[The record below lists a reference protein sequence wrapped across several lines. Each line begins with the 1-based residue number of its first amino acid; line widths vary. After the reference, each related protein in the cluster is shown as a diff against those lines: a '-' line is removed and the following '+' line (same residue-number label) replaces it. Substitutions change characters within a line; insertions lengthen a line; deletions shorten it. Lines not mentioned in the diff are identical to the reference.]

1 MARYAAGIVLAGLLA
16 ATGYAEAGTPAR
28 STPSAPGAKG
38 YSSSAVCAECHEDI
52 HRTWKNSLH
61 AMSLSDPIFDAAY
74 WEAIKL
80 SKGAAR
86 PLCLSC
92 HAPTTRLTKDYDLRL
107 PISEEGVSCDFCHTI
122 AAAKPLA
129 AGEPYTMRPGV
140 VKWGPIQS
148 AQSPAHKTQ
157 YSVTHMSSELCGGC
171 HEYRA
176 KSGAVLMG
184 TYSEWRGSGYAEQG
198 IQCQTCH
205 MPTTQ
210 GRVVRPEVKATERP
224 INLHNIQ
231 GGHSPEQ
238 VQKAARVEVR
248 EIQRA
253 EGGYRVIVAVENV
266 ASGHMIP
273 TGVPSRQLDLVVQLR
288 RGQTLLGEQRMAF
301 RKVVVDDQGNE
312 LRTDAQAFLRGAAI
326 RSDNRIP
333 PKGIRETSFLF
344 PYTGSPDFVV
354 EAKLY
359 YRYPVALAKPEEIT
373 LEMGGATRSAR

>member
-1 MARYAAGIVLAGLLA
+1 MARYAVGIVLAGLLWA
-16 ATGYAEAGTPAR
+16 MGFAEAAAPAR
-28 STPSAPGAKG
+28 GSPPAAGAKG
-38 YSSSAVCAECHEDI
+38 YVSSDVCAGCHEDI

-74 WEAIKL
+74 WDAIKL

-107 PISEEGVSCDFCHTI
+107 PITEQGVSCDFCHTI
-122 AAAKPLA
+122 AAANPLA

-140 VKWGPIQS
+140 VKWGPIRS

-157 YSVTHMSSELCGGC
+157 YSVTHFSSELCGGC
-171 HEYRA
+171 HEFRA

-184 TYSEWRGSGYAEQG
+184 TYSEWRASPYAEQG

-205 MPTTQ
+205 MPAGE
-210 GRVVRPEVKATERP
+210 GRVVRPEVKAPPRA

-238 VQKAARVEVR
+238 IRKAARVEVR
-248 EIQRA
+248 EVQRTEA
-253 EGGYRVIVAVENV
+253 GYRVVVTVENV
-266 ASGHMIP
+266 GSGHMIP
-273 TGVPSRQLDLVVQLR
+273 TGVPTRQLDLVVQLR
-288 RGQTLLGEQRMAF
+288 RGQAIVGEQRTAF
-301 RKVVVDDQGNE
+301 RKVVVDEQGKE
-312 LRTDAQAFLRGAAI
+312 LRTDAEVFLHGVAV
-326 RSDNRIP
+326 RSDNRISP
-333 PKGIRETSFLF
+333 RKPQELSFLF
-344 PYTGSPDFVV
+344 PYTGPPDFMV

-373 LEMGGATRSAR
+373 LEMGSATRAAR